1 MKKVFMFA
9 AMASVLMASCSKNE
23 DSPVATKSDTNE
35 MGITAKAL
43 SDVVITRGLVS
54 SFLANDQVAVFVNG
68 TGYTPVVAKYSK
80 VDDSSPWAFPTDAAT
95 KIYLSNETAKVYGF
109 CPAGAV
115 ATLANDGS
123 STIAV
128 SVPAADG
135 FNASAQDDY
144 MYATAATPDAGV
156 TYPLAIATN
165 ATATDGHKVDLVFHH
180 ALSKLSFVVNR
191 GATYT
196 GTGALSEVKLESTDA
211 LAPFNVTDVANA
223 GTMKVADG
231 TFTFATTAAMLDFT
245 GTAIIINP
253 LTDPASTVHTTE
265 QIVAPKLSTANIT
278 LSLKIDGK
286 VMSVTLPAT
295 AVAAWLPGKNYV
307 YTITVN
313 GTQLIVKSVTI
324 LNWNDVDAGSADVN

>member
-9 AMASVLMASCSKNE
+9 AMASVMMASCSSN
-23 DSPVATKSDTNE
+23 DDNSVATKSDANE

-43 SDVVITRGLVS
+43 SDTVVITRGLVS
-54 SFLANDQVAVFVNG
+54 SFLANDQVSVFVNG

-80 VDDSSPWAFPTDAAT
+80 VDELSQWAYPTDAAT
-95 KIYLSNETAKVYGF
+95 KIYLSNETATVYGF
-109 CPAGAV
+109 CPAAAV
-115 ATLANDGS
+115 ATLANDGT

-128 SVPAADG
+128 SVPATDG

-144 MYATAATPDAGV
+144 MYATAATPDLGV

-165 ATATDGHKVDLVFHH
+165 ATATNGHKVDLVFHH

-211 LAPFNVTDVANA
+211 ATPFNVAA
-223 GTMKVADG
+223 GTMKVSDG
-231 TFTFATTAAMLDFT
+231 TFTFAATGAMLDFT

-265 QIVAPKLSTANIT
+265 QIVAPKLATANIT
-278 LSLKIDGK
+278 LSLIIDEK
-286 VMSVTLPAT
+286 VMSVLLPAT
-295 AVAAWLPGKNYV
+295 AVPAWLPGKNYV

-324 LNWNDVDAGSADVN
+324 LDWNDVAAGSADVN